1 MDENKRNFKNKAI
14 QFFEDDPR
22 HMRILSLIDK
32 FRYYQSSFFLKLAE
46 DFFIANEIDEN
57 TPYDDI
63 RNVVIRY
70 IDGRLSPPSF
80 HVQSSFTP
88 QKDMRGEI
96 PNISPSVSP
105 DVMTIVAQNQAII
118 QQMQQ
123 LMMQQVINNQ
133 MINHTTHSIS
143 DPNMS
148 MILQNQKPASYQDTD
163 SKITSEKESNDDM
176 ERTAVVP
183 SKPNISTDQNDQ
195 NVLSNASS
203 QFDPEDKEDEEDDFS
218 QDASTLLRG
227 FASMI
232 DN

>member
-1 MDENKRNFKNKAI
+1 
-14 QFFEDDPR
+14 
-22 HMRILSLIDK
+22 
-32 FRYYQSSFFLKLAE
+32 
-46 DFFIANEIDEN
+46 
-57 TPYDDI
+57 
-63 RNVVIRY
+63 
-70 IDGRLSPPSF
+70 
-80 HVQSSFTP
+80 
-88 QKDMRGEI
+88 MRGEI

-163 SKITSEKESNDDM
+163 SKITPGKEGNDDM
-176 ERTAVVP
+176 ERMAVVP
-183 SKPNISTDQNDQ
+183 SKPNIITDQNDQ

-203 QFDPEDKEDEEDDFS
+203 QFDPEDTEDEEDDFS